1 MPELS
6 GRSLMM
12 VIQAVN
18 AEIRRLRN
26 LPEEQTVPEDE
37 VRLVDFENLA
47 EELEELYTVARA
59 TESGLPPYEKL
70 VR

>member
-1 MPELS
+1 MPEIR

-37 VRLVDFENLA
+37 VRLVDYENLA
-47 EELEELYTVARA
+47 EELEELYAVARA
-59 TESGLPPYEKL
+59 TESSLPPYEKL